1 MVDVLSVLYHTTQN
15 ALNRPRDTP
24 VLPNTQIKN
33 QKRNRSGPRNPWDW
47 TSGKKVSG
55 KQGNI
60 PDNWIFRTISACF
73 SGLEKAFLEKKGAR
87 KNVLPLSNSQNGNGE
102 RFGEQGLGRKTTL
115 A

>member
-24 VLPNTQIKN
+24 VLPNTQIKTRRETGLVPETPGTGL
-33 QKRNRSGPRNPWDW
+33 Q
-47 TSGKKVSG
+47 GKKVSG

-60 PDNWIFRTISACF
+60 PDNWIFRTISACL
-73 SGLEKAFLEKKGAR
+73 SGLEKAFLEKKGVR